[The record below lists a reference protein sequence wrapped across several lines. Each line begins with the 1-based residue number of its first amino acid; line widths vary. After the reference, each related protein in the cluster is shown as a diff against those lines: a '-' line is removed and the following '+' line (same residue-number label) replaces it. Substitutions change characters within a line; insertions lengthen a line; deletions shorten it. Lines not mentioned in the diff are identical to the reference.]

1 MTIALQQRDAAAEH
15 QLGVASVA
23 ASAIAWSFSGVFA
36 RLLTVD
42 VWTAVCLRSAI
53 GTVYMLVG
61 LVIVHRRRSLESLL
75 SIGWPGLLVAIT
87 GAISMIAFIGA
98 FFHTS
103 VANVSV
109 IYATTPFLA
118 AGLGWVVLRE
128 AVPARTLFAAA
139 VALVGVGIMVA
150 GSFVAGHLLGDFYAF
165 VMAATFA
172 IVAVIIRARKSLEM
186 LPTNMLVCIFAALI
200 SLPFAKPSTATP
212 LDLAALA
219 GFAFTSIALAF
230 FLFLAGA
237 RRIPAAETGLITT
250 LEVVLSP
257 IWVFLIFSE
266 NPGLAAIVGGTI
278 VFLAVVWHILAD
290 RRDSQ
295 SG

>member
-1 MTIALQQRDAAAEH
+1 MTIALPQRDAAAERR
-15 QLGVASVA
+15 LGVALVA

-42 VWTAVCLRSAI
+42 VWTAVCLRSGI
-53 GTVYMLVG
+53 GTVYMAIG
-61 LVIVHRRRSLESLL
+61 LVIVHRRRSLDSLL

-118 AGLGWVVLRE
+118 AGLGWLVLRE
-128 AVPARTLFAAA
+128 AVPARTLVAAA
-139 VALVGVGIMVA
+139 VALVGVVIMVA

-172 IVAVIIRARKSLEM
+172 VVAVIIRARKSLEM

-200 SLPFAKPSTATP
+200 SLPFARPPTATP

-290 RRDSQ
+290 WRESQ

>member
-1 MTIALQQRDAAAEH
+1 MTIALPQRDAAAERR
-15 QLGVASVA
+15 LGVALVA

-42 VWTAVCLRSAI
+42 VWTAVCLRSGI
-53 GTVYMLVG
+53 GTVYMAIG
-61 LVIVHRRRSLESLL
+61 LVIVHRRRSLDSLL

-118 AGLGWVVLRE
+118 AGLGWLVLRE
-128 AVPARTLFAAA
+128 AVPARTLVAAA
-139 VALVGVGIMVA
+139 VALVGVVIMVA

-172 IVAVIIRARKSLEM
+172 VVAVIIRARKSLEM

-200 SLPFAKPSTATP
+200 SLPFASPSTATSV
-212 LDLAALA
+212 DLAALA

-237 RRIPAAETGLITT
+237 RRIPAVETGLITT
-250 LEVVLSP
+250 LEVPLSP
-257 IWVFLIFSE
+257 IWVYVLFGE
-266 NPGLAAIVGGTI
+266 NPGLAAIVGGGI
-278 VFLAVVWHILAD
+278 VLLAVVWQIAGE
-290 RRDSQ
+290 RRAP
-295 SG
+295 GEG

>member
-1 MTIALQQRDAAAEH
+1 MTIALHERDAAAERR
-15 QLGVASVA
+15 LGVALVA

-53 GTVYMLVG
+53 GTVYMAIG

-87 GAISMIAFIGA
+87 GAISMVAFIGA

-118 AGLGWVVLRE
+118 AGLGWIVLRE
-128 AVPARTLFAAA
+128 AVPGRTLVAAA

-172 IVAVIIRARKSLEM
+172 IVAVIVRARKSLEM

-200 SLPFAKPSTATP
+200 SLPFASPSTATP

-250 LEVVLSP
+250 LEVPLSP
-257 IWVFLIFSE
+257 IWVYVLFGE
-266 NPGLAAIVGGTI
+266 NPGLAAIVGGGI
-278 VFLAVVWHILAD
+278 VLLAVVWQIAGE
-290 RRDSQ
+290 RRAP
-295 SG
+295 GEG

>member
-1 MTIALQQRDAAAEH
+1 MTLAIPQPVAAAEH
-15 QLGVASVA
+15 RLGVALVA

-53 GTVYMLVG
+53 GTVYMAIG
-61 LVIVHRRRSLESLL
+61 LVVVHRRRSLTSLL

-87 GAISMIAFIGA
+87 GAISMVAFIGA

-118 AGLGWVVLRE
+118 AGLGWVVLKE
-128 AVPARTLFAAA
+128 AVPARTLAAA
-139 VALVGVGIMVA
+139 GVALVGVVIMVA

-212 LDLAALA
+212 VDLLALA

-257 IWVFLIFSE
+257 IWVFLLFGE
-266 NPGLAAIVGGTI
+266 NPGLAAIIGGTI
-278 VFLAVVWHILAD
+278 VFLAVVWQILAD
-290 RRDSQ
+290 WRTSEQ
-295 SG
+295 G